1 VKGSA
6 RNSLPLFARAI
17 EGGWELAIKVVPGA
31 SRTEIAGVL
40 GKRLKVRVAAP
51 AEGGKANRALLRLLV
66 EWLGVR
72 DVEIVAGESSAEKTV
87 RVVGA
92 SRIPEATRSG
102 LRGGAQA

>member
-1 VKGSA
+1 VKRSA
-6 RNSLPLFARAI
+6 RDSLPIFARAI

-51 AEGGKANRALLRLLV
+51 AEGGKANRALVRLLG

-92 SRIPEATRSG
+92 SRIPEAPTNS
-102 LRGGAQA
+102 